1 MFHKVKYSSLNELI
15 YEEIKQK
22 IIYNE
27 LKPNERLDVDYLSS
41 SLGVS
46 RTPVTNA
53 LKSLSK
59 DGYVIINPRSGSYVR
74 ELSKEELRSIFN
86 FREAL
91 ESQVIREIISSEE
104 LIKSGVLENFEYE
117 FKQMLN
123 VRFGNNVDEKRHM
136 VQNYFDTEMKF
147 HEYLIDLCPKII
159 GDEIK
164 NLIDLTKRIRILHI
178 AYKLNQLE
186 IESFHEE
193 ICIHCDLIDA
203 LLEHKMENAIEKIV
217 LDIRNTK
224 EDILECFDKIN

>member
-22 IIYNE
+22 IIDNE
-27 LKPNERLDVDYLSS
+27 LKPNEKLDVDYLSN

-53 LKSLSK
+53 LKSLCK

-74 ELSKEELRSIFN
+74 ELSKEELSCIFD
-86 FREAL
+86 FREVL
-91 ESQVIREIISSEE
+91 ESQVIREIIGSDELTESEM
-104 LIKSGVLENFEYE
+104 LRSFEYE

-123 VRFGNNVDEKRHM
+123 IQFGDSVEEKRHM
-136 VQNYFDTEMKF
+136 VQNFFDTEMKF
-147 HEYLIDLCPKII
+147 HEYLIDLCPKIV

-178 AYKLNQLE
+178 AYKLNTLK
-186 IESFHEE
+186 IDSFHKE
-193 ICIHCDLIDA
+193 ILTHCELIDA
-203 LLEHKMENAIEKIV
+203 LQEHDLDKAIEMI
-217 LDIRNTK
+217 LRDIRCTK
-224 EDILECFDKIN
+224 EEILECFDKIN